1 MTGGAAVLDPRVA
14 RSRRAIIDAVAEEL
28 SEVGYGAMTIE
39 SVARRAGVGKA
50 TIYRH
55 WDGKLDLIESLL
67 DEFKEGIVDDEEG
80 PPLQKIRSMLHALA
94 TSLATSRLSQCLP
107 ALVSAAQHDDAVRA
121 FHQRFSTSR
130 RLVMMG
136 YIEEAQL
143 AGDIRGDAD
152 PRLLAELLVGP
163 IFYRRLMT
171 PDPFPPEL
179 VDQLV
184 DTALPTP

>member
-1 MTGGAAVLDPRVA
+1 MSEAVALDPRVA
-14 RSRRAIIDAVAEEL
+14 RSRRAVIDAVAEEM

-55 WDGKLDLIESLL
+55 WDGKLALVESLL
-67 DEFKEGIVDDEEG
+67 DEIREGVVDDEEG
-80 PPLQKIRSMLHALA
+80 PPLEKIRSMLHALA

-143 AGDIRGDAD
+143 AGDIRRDTD
-152 PRLLAELLVGP
+152 PRLLAEILVGP

-171 PDPFPPEL
+171 PDPFPPDL

-184 DTALPTP
+184 DTALPFP